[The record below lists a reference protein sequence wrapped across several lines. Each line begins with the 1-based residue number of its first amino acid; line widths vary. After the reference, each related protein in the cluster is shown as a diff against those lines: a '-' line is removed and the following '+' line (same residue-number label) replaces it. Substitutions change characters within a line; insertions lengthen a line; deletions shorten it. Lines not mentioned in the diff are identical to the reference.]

1 MAHLITQSNHKNT
14 FRTKH
19 AGISSQLIVETWA
32 YTIFGHP
39 GDQIL
44 KGTEYQYLI
53 TWQFEPFAFEPFA
66 FELTT
71 KIHSGQSIHSISSK
85 LIAKHCGV
93 TLYGHPGG
101 QIRQWMYGCGYFVL
115 SNMEGCRIIPIFGV
129 NFGQN
134 LVFDPWGVHV

>member
-1 MAHLITQSNHKNT
+1 MQSNHTNT
-14 FRTKH
+14 FMTKH
-19 AGISSQLIVETWA
+19 DCIYSKLFANKNGDSPIYGQPGVNYPIFDKNDPKYWYYA
-32 YTIFGHP
+32 NNFTIWT
-39 GDQIL
+39 IWSC
-44 KGTEYQYLI
+44 KV
-53 TWQFEPFAFEPFA
+53 
-66 FELTT
+66 TT
-71 KIHSGQSIHSISSK
+71 KIHSGQIIHSISSK

-134 LVFDPWGVHV
+134 LVFDP